1 MLSKHQTAWFI
12 EQEISLTLYLLEWL
26 QISYQYVFLC
36 VFRCYACDDE
46 VPVEPE
52 STLHN
57 CIKLILK
64 AMNLSPPPGDFNTRV
79 GELAYR
85 KDWDVRWIF

>member
-1 MLSKHQTAWFI
+1 M
-12 EQEISLTLYLLEWL
+12 
-26 QISYQYVFLC
+26 
-36 VFRCYACDDE
+36 FRCYTCDDE

-64 AMNLSPPPGDFNTRV
+64 AMNLSPPSGDFNTRV
-79 GELAYR
+79 GGLAYTVKR
-85 KDWDVRWIF
+85 TEMLVIAQKMPQQELL

>member
-1 MLSKHQTAWFI
+1 M
-12 EQEISLTLYLLEWL
+12 
-26 QISYQYVFLC
+26 
-36 VFRCYACDDE
+36 FRCYACDDE

-85 KDWDVRWIF
+85 KDRDASRTLYLVPCVQKMGLQPPKVPQQELLWCL